1 MSTKHILSDI
11 QKNTI
16 LTTLQERFVHN
27 IQRHEGIVRDD
38 VYTKL
43 IYNTTALWSLYQMEQ
58 TGGEPDV
65 I

>member
-1 MSTKHILSDI
+1 MHHTLSTDQITSL
-11 QKNTI
+11 
-16 LTTLQERFVHN
+16 LTTLHERFTQN
-27 IQRHEGIVRDD
+27 MQRHEEIVRDD

-43 IYNTTALWSLYQMEQ
+43 IHNTDALWSLYQMEQ